1 MILIVYIKLCM
12 YSFWQSMIDSVI
24 IKKVVAVPKDAGA
37 TYIVQR
43 QRNPLG
49 AQQG

>member
-1 MILIVYIKLCM
+1 M

-37 TYIVQR
+37 TFGGLSGTSQ
-43 QRNPLG
+43 QLTG
-49 AQQG
+49 ASDDV